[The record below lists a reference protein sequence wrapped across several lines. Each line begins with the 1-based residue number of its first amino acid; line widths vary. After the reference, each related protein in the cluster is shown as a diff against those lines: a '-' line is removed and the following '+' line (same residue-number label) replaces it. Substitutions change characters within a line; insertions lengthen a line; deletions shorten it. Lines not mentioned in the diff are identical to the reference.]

1 MENVLRKELEREE
14 SELLSNMNQSSWK
27 KLIGFQRSTIE
38 EKYRQQCVKELDRII
53 VSRRQLDRSMKHNQA
68 VGNLIL
74 KYLNYWMFVSLA
86 SFYS

>member
-1 MENVLRKELEREE
+1 MENVIKQELEHQE
-14 SELLSNMNQSSWK
+14 SELISSTNQGSWLT
-27 KLIGFQRSTIE
+27 LIGFQRSSIE